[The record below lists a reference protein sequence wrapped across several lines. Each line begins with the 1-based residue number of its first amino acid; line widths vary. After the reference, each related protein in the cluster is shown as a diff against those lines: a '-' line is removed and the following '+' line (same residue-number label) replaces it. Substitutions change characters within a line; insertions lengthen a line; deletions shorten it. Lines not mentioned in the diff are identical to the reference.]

1 MKLEY
6 HRLLKRQLKKYL
18 DDENTTINVSEY
30 FLDAVNEAYLTFETD
45 YHQLDRMLE
54 ISSEELFKSN
64 QNLSKVNE
72 ELDRFVYSASHDL
85 KAPLTSLMGLV
96 NLSKM
101 DIQNPENTAQ
111 YLELMQASIYRLM
124 KVIND
129 LADFSRNERLAIKV
143 KLIDFNTLL
152 TETIESLKFIPNV
165 EKIDF
170 KIDIPQNNTNFYSDL
185 LRLRILLNNLIANS
199 LLYHNFNQA
208 TPLVIIEII
217 YDDKKAVISIMDNGR
232 GIEEEHH
239 KRIFDMFYRASQDS
253 EGSGLGLYI
262 VKGIVDKLQGE
273 IFLDSE
279 HGHGTIFKIEV
290 PNMNY
295 RGTTNNSL
303 VPKILSE
310 NAIVRTV

>member
-18 DDENTTINVSEY
+18 GDEDSTINVSEY

-45 YHQLDRMLE
+45 YYQIDRMLE

-64 QNLSKVNE
+64 QNLTKVNE

-101 DIQNPENTAQ
+101 DIQNPENLAQ
-111 YLELMQASIYRLM
+111 YLELMQSSIYRLM

-129 LADFSRNERLAIKV
+129 LADFSRNERLAV
-143 KLIDFNTLL
+143 ELKLIDFDMLV
-152 TETIESLKFIPNV
+152 TEIIESLKFIPNA

-170 KIDIPQNNTNFYSDL
+170 KIDIPKNDITFYSDL
-185 LRLRILLNNLIANS
+185 LRLRILLNNLIANA
-199 LLYHNFNQA
+199 LLYHNFNQK
-208 TPLVIIEII
+208 TPLVIVEII
-217 YDDKKAVISIMDNGR
+217 YDDKKAAITIMDNGR

-239 KRIFDMFYRASQDS
+239 KRIFDMFYRASNDS
-253 EGSGLGLYI
+253 KGSGLGLYI
-262 VKGIVDKLQGE
+262 VKGIVDKLQGK

-279 HGHGTIFKIEV
+279 HGHGTLFKIEI

-295 RGTTNNSL
+295 RSATKS
-303 VPKILSE
+303 
-310 NAIVRTV
+310 

>member
-18 DDENTTINVSEY
+18 DEENSHTNVNVSEY

-45 YHQLDRMLE
+45 YQQLDRMLE
-54 ISSEELFKSN
+54 ISSEELFKAN

-101 DIQNPENTAQ
+101 DIQNPENVAQ
-111 YLELMQASIYRLM
+111 YLELMQSSIYRLM
-124 KVIND
+124 KVISD
-129 LADFSRNERLAIKV
+129 LADFSRNERLAIKLKV
-143 KLIDFNTLL
+143 IDFSALIH
-152 TETIESLKFIPNV
+152 EIIENLKFIPNV

-170 KIDIPQNNTNFYSDL
+170 KINISQKNTTFYSDL
-185 LRLRILLNNLIANS
+185 LRLRILLNNLVANA

-208 TPLVIIEII
+208 TPIVIIDII
-217 YDDKKAVISIMDNGR
+217 CDDKKVGISILDNGR

-239 KRIFDMFYRASQDS
+239 NRIFDMFYRASNDS
-253 EGSGLGLYI
+253 KGSGLGLYI
-262 VKGIVDKLQGE
+262 VKGIIDKLQGQ
-273 IFLDSE
+273 IFLESE
-279 HGHGTIFKIEV
+279 HGSGTFFKIEI
-290 PNMNY
+290 PNMAY
-295 RGTTNNSL
+295 RSAN
-303 VPKILSE
+303 K
-310 NAIVRTV
+310 